1 MPYLLRNDDLIVTAF
16 LLSFV
21 LIVWAVS
28 RSWAYLEEWCTGFFN
43 EEGKRKIFT
52 KHLDVQLNGV
62 VPIIVSVSVLMGTLV
77 AGYIQHNEPAL
88 MAELTPEVVFAGSV
102 GGVLL
107 LILLKLLLY
116 YLVNCTFFRS
126 EQAGEWAKSYL
137 VTLLLEALLL
147 FPLVIAAVFLDLSL
161 EVQEWSVLSLLA
173 IVELVRL
180 MKLKVIFF
188 RGALGYVHI
197 FLYFCTLN
205 LATTIVAWQI
215 LTHIKLLLD
224 IVK

>member
-1 MPYLLRNDDLIVTAF
+1 MPYLLRNDDLIVAAF
-16 LLSFV
+16 LLSFL

-28 RSWAYLEEWCTGFFN
+28 RSWAYLDEWWTGFFN
-43 EEGKRKIFT
+43 EEGKRKKFT

-62 VPIIVSVSVLMGTLV
+62 VPIVVSVSALMGILV
-77 AGYIQHNEPAL
+77 AGYIQHKEPAL
-88 MAELTPEVVFAGSV
+88 MAEFTPEVVFAGSV
-102 GGVLL
+102 GGVFL
-107 LILLKLLLY
+107 LILLKQLLY
-116 YLVNCTFFRS
+116 FLVNCTFFRK

-137 VTLLLEALLL
+137 VTLLLEGMLL
-147 FPLVIAAVFLDLSL
+147 FPLVVAAVFLDLPIEL
-161 EVQEWSVLSLLA
+161 QEWAVLLLLVV
-173 IVELVRL
+173 VELVRL
-180 MKLKVIFF
+180 IKLKVIFF

-205 LATTIVAWQI
+205 LATNIVAWQI

>member
-1 MPYLLRNDDLIVTAF
+1 MPYLLRNDDLIVAAF

-28 RSWAYLEEWCTGFFN
+28 RSWAYLEEWWTGFFN

-62 VPIIVSVSVLMGTLV
+62 VPIVVSVSALMGILV
-77 AGYIQHNEPAL
+77 TGYIQQCAPEV
-88 MAELTPEVVFAGSV
+88 MAAYTPEWTFAGSV
-102 GGVLL
+102 CGVLL
-107 LILLKLLLY
+107 LIVLKLLLY
-116 YLVNCTFFRS
+116 TLVNYTFFRS

-137 VTLLLEALLL
+137 VTLLLEGCLLL
-147 FPLVIAAVFLDLSL
+147 PLVVATVFLDLPIPL
-161 EVQEWSVLSLLA
+161 QEWGVLLLLA

-180 MKLKVIFF
+180 IKLKVIFF